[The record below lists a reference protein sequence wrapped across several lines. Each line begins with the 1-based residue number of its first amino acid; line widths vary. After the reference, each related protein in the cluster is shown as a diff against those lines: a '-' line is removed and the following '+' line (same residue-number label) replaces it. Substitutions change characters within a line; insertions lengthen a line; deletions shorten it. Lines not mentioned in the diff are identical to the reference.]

1 MKNLSILGST
11 GSIGKNA
18 LEIVR
23 RFPRV
28 FNVAALSAKTSIEAL
43 SGQIVEFKPEIAAVF
58 NADGAARL
66 KSMLPANCATEIV
79 YGPEGYRQTASCKSA
94 DTVVTAM
101 VGAAGLVPT
110 IEAITSGKTIC
121 LANKETLVMAG
132 EHVMALAREQGVDI
146 LPIDSEHSA
155 IFQCLEGNRREDLAR
170 ILLTASGGPF
180 RTRPRDTFG
189 EIRLEDALRHP
200 NWSMGPKITIDSA
213 TLMNKGLEVIEA
225 RHLFNVSLEQ
235 IEVVIHPQSI
245 IHSMVAYRDGSVIA
259 QLGIPDMKGAIA
271 YALSYPERLALGQ
284 PAPDFA
290 QIGRFDFQKPDL
302 DKFPCLALAFEAARK
317 GGTLTAVLNAANEKA
332 VEAFLEKKITFTDIP
347 ELIADT
353 MKRHAVVPAPTLEEI
368 MAADSWARE
377 TAADSIGQHFSVNA
391 QQ

>member
-18 LEIVR
+18 LEVVR
-23 RFPRV
+23 RFPET
-28 FNVAALSAKTSIEAL
+28 FNVAALCAKTSVEAL
-43 SGQIVEFKPEIAAVF
+43 AAQIEEFEPELAAVF
-58 NADGAARL
+58 DADSADRL
-66 KSMLPANCATEIV
+66 SALLPAGCGTEIV
-79 YGPEGYRQTASCKSA
+79 YGLSGYRQTAECPAA

-101 VGAAGLVPT
+101 VGAAGLEPT
-110 IEAITSGKTIC
+110 IAAIRAGKTIC

-132 EHVMALAREQGVDI
+132 EVVMAMAREEGVTI

-155 IFQCLEGNRREDLAR
+155 IFQCLEGNRREDFER

-180 RTRPRDTFG
+180 RTRPRDAFG
-189 EIRLEDALRHP
+189 EITVADALNHP

-235 IEVVIHPQSI
+235 IEVVVHPQSI

-259 QLGIPDMKGAIA
+259 QLGVPDMKGAIA

-284 PAPDFA
+284 PLPDFA
-290 QIGRFDFQKPDL
+290 GIGRFDFEKPDL
-302 DKFPCLALAFEAARK
+302 DRFPCLALAFEAVRQ
-317 GGTLTAVLNAANEKA
+317 GGTLPAVLNAANEAA
-332 VEAFLEKKITFTDIP
+332 VAAFLGKQVNFTDIP
-347 ELIADT
+347 VIIEKTMQGHVVVTDPGLDDIMSADQ
-353 MKRHAVVPAPTLEEI
+353 
-368 MAADSWARE
+368 WARE
-377 TAADSIGQHFSVNA
+377 AATKFI
-391 QQ
+391 